1 MDTNELIIVKGQ
13 DKTFSIKK
21 WNYNEYKN
29 VIFITYANGKSYP
42 YSLLDVDFYQNP
54 QNMGVSDKRV
64 YCLEQIKSDVETVQL
79 FGPFSRLIFKN
90 GHTETYC
97 SKDIKIVNSALND
110 KKSNCCFQYLKEI
123 ANAIG
128 LRNENNR
135 NILAAH
141 YDKIDFVSEE
151 SVLATFLSGKQ
162 TEKVVSA
169 TKKINIIYP
178 FGFNLSQ
185 QQAVENAM
193 KSEISVIEGPPGTG
207 KTQTILNIIANA
219 VIRGETVAVVS
230 SNNSATDNVYDKL
243 KKYGVEFIAAKLGNV
258 ENQVKFT
265 EEQITQYPQIAQ
277 WSDKPDIS
285 LITKNFIEL
294 HDELQLKN
302 NLSVLLSKED
312 TLKKEKLHFDD
323 YCKTLNLEPPMP
335 LFSEKISINKIL
347 NFSEE
352 YEYLVSRKRKIGFF
366 KKMALRYSYK
376 LKNADFF
383 GKDIKEISAYCQSIF
398 YERKLKEIAT
408 QCLKVEQEL
417 KDFDFDKKMEIYV
430 DLAMKSL
437 KNHLYNKFQN
447 YNRRK
452 YTVKDLKIYG
462 EQFIRDYPVVLST
475 TYSISSSLSS
485 NICYDY
491 LIVDEASQV
500 DLVTGALALSCAKKV
515 VIVGDLKQLPNVV
528 NDKQK
533 QLADEIYTKYN
544 LPKAYRYCDHSL
556 LLSTIELFPDAPKTM
571 LREHYRCQPEII
583 EFCNQMFYNNE
594 LVVMTNR
601 NTEKQPMIVY
611 RTAAGNMARGHYNQ
625 RQIDVIK
632 NEVIPQQ
639 HLNTS
644 DSSVGIITPY
654 RVQADCLQKEFDGT
668 AIKADTVDKFQGQER
683 SVIILSTVDNEIGE
697 FVSNPNRLNVA
708 VSRAVDRFIVVT
720 DGNDNDK
727 VSPVHE
733 LIEYI
738 HYHNHDIVDSKINSV
753 FDYLYE
759 INVKS
764 REEILKKYGKSS
776 EFDSENLVFG
786 IIKDILTENRFS
798 RFNVAMHVP
807 FRLLLGELK
816 NLTQREIEFA
826 TNDWTHVD
834 FLIFSK
840 LSHLPNLVIEVDG
853 FTFHN
858 NEKQKERDRL
868 KDTILTKYGIPI
880 LRLNTVGS
888 NERDRIREKL
898 LELIQ

>member
-21 WNYNEYKN
+21 WNYDEYKK
-29 VIFITYANGKSYP
+29 VIFITYFNDRSYP
-42 YSLLDVDFYQNP
+42 YSLLDVKFFKNP
-54 QNMGVSDKRV
+54 KNVSVSDKRV
-64 YCLEQIKSDVETVQL
+64 YYLEHIKSDVEVVQL
-79 FGPFSRLIFKN
+79 FGQYSRLIFKN
-90 GHTETYC
+90 NRTETHF
-97 SKDIKIVNSALND
+97 SKEIKIVKSALND

-128 LRNENNR
+128 LCNENNK
-135 NILAAH
+135 NILSTH
-141 YDKIDFVSEE
+141 YDNIDFVSEE
-151 SVLATFLSGKQ
+151 SILASFLNGKQ
-162 TEKVVSA
+162 T
-169 TKKINIIYP
+169 KKIANTTEESNVIYP

-185 QQAVENAM
+185 QQAVENAF

-230 SNNSATDNVYDKL
+230 SNNSATDNIYDKL
-243 KKYGVEFIAAKLGNV
+243 KKYDVEFIAAKLGSV
-258 ENQVKFT
+258 DNQIKFA
-265 EEQITQYPQIAQ
+265 EEQITQYPYIAQ
-277 WSDKPDIS
+277 WLDKPSVS
-285 LITKNFIEL
+285 LLTKSFIEL
-294 HDELQLKN
+294 NEKLYLKN
-302 NLSVLLSKED
+302 KLSSLLSQED
-312 TLKKEKLHFDD
+312 ALKKEKLHFDD
-323 YCKTLNLEPPMP
+323 YYKTLNIEAPIP
-335 LFSEKISINKIL
+335 LFSEKIPVNKIM

-352 YEYLVSRKRKIGFF
+352 YEFLINRKRKIGFF
-366 KKMALRYSYK
+366 KKMALRFSYK
-376 LKNADFF
+376 LKNINFL
-383 GKDIKEISAYCQSIF
+383 GKDIKVISAYCQRLF
-398 YERKLKEIAT
+398 YERKLREIAL
-408 QCLKVEQEL
+408 QRLKIEKEL
-417 KDFDFDKKMEIYV
+417 KDFDFDKKMKTYV
-430 DLAMKSL
+430 DLSMKSF
-437 KNHLYNKFQN
+437 KNHLLNKFKN

-452 YTVKDLKIYG
+452 YSVKDLKTYD
-462 EQFIRDYPVVLST
+462 EQFIKDYPVVLST

-485 NICYDY
+485 KICYDY

-533 QLADEIYTKYN
+533 QLSDEIYAKYN

-556 LLSTIELFPDAPKTM
+556 LLSMIELFPGAPKTM

-583 EFCNQMFYNNE
+583 EFCNQMFYDNE
-594 LVVMTNR
+594 LVVMTDR
-601 NTEKQPMIVY
+601 KTECQPMMVY
-611 RTAAGNMARGHYNQ
+611 RTVAGNMARGHYNQ

-632 NEVIPQQ
+632 NEVIPEQ

-654 RVQADCLQKEFDGT
+654 RIQADCLQKEFSDT
-668 AIKADTVDKFQGQER
+668 TIKADTVDKFQGQER
-683 SVIILSTVDNEIGE
+683 KVIILSTVDNEIGE

-708 VSRAVDRFIVVT
+708 VSRAVDSLIVVT

-727 VSPVHE
+727 VSPIHE

-738 HYHNHDIVDSKINSV
+738 HYHNHDIIDSKINSV
-753 FDYLYE
+753 FDCLYE
-759 INVKS
+759 INAKS
-764 REEILKKYGKSS
+764 REEILRKYGRLS
-776 EFDSENLVFG
+776 EFDSENLVLC
-786 IIKDILTENRFS
+786 IIKKILKENRFS

-816 NLTQREIEFA
+816 DLTPRETEFA

-840 LSHLPNLVIEVDG
+840 LSHRPNLVIEVDG
-853 FTFHN
+853 FAFHN

-880 LRLNTVGS
+880 LRLSTVGS
-888 NERDRIREKL
+888 NEQNLIREKL
-898 LELIQ
+898 LELF